1 MNSGGLIIMGRTRT
15 WVAVSYPE
23 SSDADEIA
31 SQLIPNVSGLA
42 RSPLHDSDHKDTGEL
57 KKPHFH
63 WILRFS
69 SVKSFAQV
77 QNLCKPLGMIP
88 QECQDLAGAV
98 LYLNHRNAP
107 DKAQY
112 DEAPKYWG
120 AFDFEAVADSLTF
133 DKNTNIILVQKLI
146 RSRRVYSYAELSDII
161 CEESPE
167 LIDCLLKNG
176 AHFRAYQR
184 SCDWERSA

>member
-1 MNSGGLIIMGRTRT
+1 MSRTRT

-23 SSDADEIA
+23 SSDAEEIA
-31 SQLIPNVSGLA
+31 SQLVPNVLGLA

-88 QECQDLAGAV
+88 QECQDLPGAV

-107 DKAQY
+107 EKAQY
-112 DEAPKYWG
+112 EEPPKYWG
-120 AFDFEAVADSLTF
+120 AFDFEGTTDNASGFNVSTD
-133 DKNTNIILVQKLI
+133 IILIQKLI
-146 RSRRVYSYAELSDII
+146 RSRHIFSYAELSDII
-161 CEESPE
+161 FEESPE
-167 LIDCLLKNG
+167 LIKCLLKNG
-176 AHFRAYQR
+176 AHIRAYQR